1 MNLFEAATRQKY
13 RFETA
18 KGLVSVEELWDLNLV
33 SLDIMARS
41 INKQIKESEEESF
54 IKPMSNKDA
63 HLVNK
68 LELLKHIINVRLE
81 EKEASKSRA
90 EKQAQLNTLKEI
102 AARKADEVLTS
113 KSLEEIQAMIEKLES
128 E

>member
-1 MNLFEAATRQKY
+1 MNLFEVATRQKY
-13 RFETA
+13 RFETS
-18 KGLVSVEELWDLNLV
+18 KGLVSAEELWDLNLV
-33 SLDIMARS
+33 SLDIMARF

-54 IKPMSNKDA
+54 IKPMNNKDA

-68 LELLKHIINVRLE
+68 LELLKHIIGVRLE
-81 EKEASKSRA
+81 EKEVSKSRA

-102 AARKADEVLTS
+102 AARKADEALTA